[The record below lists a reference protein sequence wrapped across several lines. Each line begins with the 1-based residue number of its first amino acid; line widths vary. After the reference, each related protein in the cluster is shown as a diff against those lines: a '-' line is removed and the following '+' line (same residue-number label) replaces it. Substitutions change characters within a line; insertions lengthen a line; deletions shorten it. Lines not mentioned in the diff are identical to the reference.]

1 MTRTNSDEA
10 NGGGS
15 TFRSNV
21 IKDGVLRYPPTSVK
35 VVIVGGGISGLFAAL
50 ECWRKGHDV
59 QVVERGANISEAGDV
74 VGIGPSAWV
83 SLQKYPSM
91 FEEWNRISDDPV
103 WLFCGED
110 GRPVA
115 PPSEYEYNSNG
126 VAQHVCYPLRI
137 KPLMVRSQLAEML
150 AGQCK
155 RLGIPIQFNT
165 PIVDYEEDG
174 PSKRATAMTTD
185 GQRFSG
191 DVVIAADGIGT
202 KSHKIVLG
210 EEVRAISTGFIIYR
224 LKCPVSRLANA
235 PAFQQLYQQMGRPEI
250 RLGPAGQLH
259 YALTMA
265 EDYVSLGLSVK
276 DNGTATESWSAT
288 VSRDNVLSE
297 HPEFIDCQPAIAD
310 IIRNAPDN
318 SIVRWPLVMRN
329 PQPKWTSPCGRI
341 VQIGD
346 SAHSFLPTSGN
357 GATMAIEDALS
368 IAECLRLGAGDVGT
382 ATQVHQLLRYQR
394 ASVVQQTGM
403 NNRSEINNKMS
414 NDVLRQ
420 GKWIW
425 THNPEQY
432 ATTEFYRARSCLE
445 SGAEFHNTNLP
456 PGYVWTPWTIE
467 EEMAKE
473 KAGVHSQDLKKNGY
487 WGVV

>member
-1 MTRTNSDEA
+1 
-10 NGGGS
+10 
-15 TFRSNV
+15 
-21 IKDGVLRYPPTSVK
+21 
-35 VVIVGGGISGLFAAL
+35 
-50 ECWRKGHDV
+50 
-59 QVVERGANISEAGDV
+59 
-74 VGIGPSAWV
+74 
-83 SLQKYPSM
+83 M

-155 RLGIPIQFNT
+155 RLGIPIHFNT

-265 EDYVSLGLSVK
+265 KDYVSLGLSVK
-276 DNGTATESWSAT
+276 VGHGRSFDNRQMLIYSTRMME
-288 VSRDNVLSE
+288 
-297 HPEFIDCQPAIAD
+297 
-310 IIRNAPDN
+310 
-318 SIVRWPLVMRN
+318 
-329 PQPKWTSPCGRI
+329 PQPSHGPQPC
-341 VQIGD
+341 QE
-346 SAHSFLPTSGN
+346 
-357 GATMAIEDALS
+357 TMFCQS
-368 IAECLRLGAGDVGT
+368 ILNSLIA
-382 ATQVHQLLRYQR
+382 
-394 ASVVQQTGM
+394 
-403 NNRSEINNKMS
+403 
-414 NDVLRQ
+414 
-420 GKWIW
+420 
-425 THNPEQY
+425 NP
-432 ATTEFYRARSCLE
+432 
-445 SGAEFHNTNLP
+445 
-456 PGYVWTPWTIE
+456 
-467 EEMAKE
+467 
-473 KAGVHSQDLKKNGY
+473 
-487 WGVV
+487 